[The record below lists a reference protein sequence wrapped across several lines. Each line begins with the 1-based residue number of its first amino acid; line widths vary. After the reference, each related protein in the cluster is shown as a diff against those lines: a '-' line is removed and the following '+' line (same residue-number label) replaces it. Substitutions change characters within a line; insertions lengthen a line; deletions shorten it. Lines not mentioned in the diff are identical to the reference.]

1 VAVVGT
7 RVAQT
12 FLGEATT
19 ATNAEIAEALHISP
33 NTVKHHVTNIYKK
46 LEKTRK
52 DLLRL

>member
-1 VAVVGT
+1 VHLFRELEVLAMKL
-7 RVAQT
+7 RRY
-12 FLGEATT
+12 
-19 ATNAEIAEALHISP
+19 TNAEIANALHISR